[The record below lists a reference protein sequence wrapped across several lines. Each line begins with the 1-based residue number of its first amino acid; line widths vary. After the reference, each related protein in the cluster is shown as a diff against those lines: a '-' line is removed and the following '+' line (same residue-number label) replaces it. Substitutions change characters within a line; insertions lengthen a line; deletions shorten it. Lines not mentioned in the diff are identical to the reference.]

1 MLSVERRKK
10 AAERQRAYR
19 KRIKDREAA
28 EEAAI
33 AAGEV
38 FVAPAKPPHGHHLIP
53 FRFKP
58 GNTSNRKGVRN
69 RFGRDFVVAFHQHF
83 LERGYG
89 VFDELL
95 ANEPAIYARLL
106 AAVASKE
113 VEVHASIASGFSD
126 DYVLRL
132 VESIDRWAA
141 ANPDAEQGAVVLPS
155 VSEAE
160 GVS

>member
-1 MLSVERRKK
+1 M
-10 AAERQRAYR
+10 
-19 KRIKDREAA
+19 
-28 EEAAI
+28 
-33 AAGEV
+33 
-38 FVAPAKPPHGHHLIP
+38 KPRGHHLIP
-53 FRFKP
+53 FRYKP
-58 GNTSNRKGVRN
+58 GNTSTRKGVRN
-69 RFGRDFVVAFHQHF
+69 RFGQDFIVAFHQHF

-106 AAVASKE
+106 AAVASKQ
-113 VEVHASIASGFSD
+113 VEIHASIASGFSD

-132 VESIDRWAA
+132 VESIDRWAE
-141 ANPDAEQGAVVLPS
+141 ANPDAEQGAVVLSS

>member
-19 KRIKDREAA
+19 RRIKDREAA

-38 FVAPAKPPHGHHLIP
+38 FVAPAKPSHGQHLIP
-53 FRFKP
+53 FRYKP
-58 GNTSNRKGVRN
+58 GHTSTRKGVRN
-69 RFGRDFVVAFHQHF
+69 RFGQDFIVAFHQHF

-106 AAVASKE
+106 TAVASKQ
-113 VEVHASIASGFSD
+113 VEVHASIVSGFSD
-126 DYVLRL
+126 EYVLRII
-132 VESIDRWAA
+132 ESLDRWAA
-141 ANPDAEQGAVVLPS
+141 AHPDAEQGAAALSP
-155 VSEAE
+155 VSETE

>member
-1 MLSVERRKK
+1 MLSLERRKK

-19 KRIKDREAA
+19 KRIKEQEAA
-28 EEAAI
+28 EAAAI

-38 FVAPAKPPHGHHLIP
+38 FVAPPKPPRGHRLIP

-58 GNTSNRKGVRN
+58 GHESTRKGVRN
-69 RFGRDFVVAFHQHF
+69 RFGQDFIVAFHRHF

-95 ANEPAIYARLL
+95 ANEPATYARLL
-106 AAVASKE
+106 AAVASKQ
-113 VEVHASIASGFSD
+113 VEIHASIASGFSD

-132 VESIDRWAA
+132 VESIDRWAK
-141 ANPDAEQGAVVLPS
+141 ANPDAEQGAVVLSP

-160 GVS
+160 DVS